1 MFEESRK
8 KNILEDVVEAIELI
22 QTQTAH
28 ISEANDFLV
37 SPAGM
42 FCLSGVCM
50 QLIFIGENIKTLDNK
65 TDHLYLDNY
74 PDIPWHDIMGLRDII
89 VHEYHRVDEEEI
101 FNVIRN
107 DLPHLLSTIQQML
120 TELSTS
126 IEQQ

>member
-1 MFEESRK
+1 MFDDIRK
-8 KNILEDVVEAIELI
+8 KKILKDVVDAIELI
-22 QTQTAH
+22 QSQTTH
-28 ISEANDFLV
+28 IQEANDFLV

-65 TDHLYLDNY
+65 TEHHYLLNY

-101 FNVIRN
+101 FNVIKN
-107 DLPHLLSTIQQML
+107 DIPGLLVMVQKML
-120 TELSTS
+120 LELN
-126 IEQQ
+126 